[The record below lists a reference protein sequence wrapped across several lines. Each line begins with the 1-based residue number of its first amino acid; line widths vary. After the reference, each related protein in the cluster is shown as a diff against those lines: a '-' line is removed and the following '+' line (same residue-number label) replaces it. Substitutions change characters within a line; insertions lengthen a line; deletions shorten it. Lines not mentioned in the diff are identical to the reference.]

1 MGPSAKLEWQRGWQL
16 VALTALGLVFAPTTV
31 PIYTLGLF
39 VAPLQSA
46 YGWSHGEIQA
56 AILFST
62 GGGLVGG
69 PLAGWLVSRLGLR
82 MAIITGALGIAAAL
96 ASIALLRGMLWQ
108 FYLSY
113 ALIAL
118 LGAGT
123 SAVTWS
129 SLIVGQFAASRGLAL
144 GVALAGTGLSAIL
157 TPWIAEFGIATGGW
171 RLAFLMLAAFP
182 ALVVAPACLW
192 LLPRESRSAG
202 ATASAQQ
209 HSEHGGRSI
218 ELGAALRS
226 RQFWLM
232 GLSTAAV
239 YLALGGI
246 IPNLVPAMTA
256 KGMPRAEAISLMG
269 ILGTAIIIGRL
280 AVGAALDRFWA
291 PAVATAVLVPTAIA
305 CLLMTTDASFLVSA
319 IAVALVGVA
328 TGMEFDVLAFVI
340 ARYFGMSDYARIYG
354 RLYIFLACSAG
365 SAPFA
370 FGAVFD
376 QSHSYTVA
384 FLLSAALLALGAA
397 GLLLMGRYPD
407 LPASAEA
414 RRGN

>member
-16 VALTALGLVFAPTTV
+16 VALTSLGLVFAPTTV

-39 VAPLQSA
+39 VAPLQAA

-69 PLAGWLVSRLGLR
+69 PLAGWLVNRLGLR
-82 MAIITGALGIAAAL
+82 TAIITGALGIAAAF
-96 ASIALLRGMLWQ
+96 ASIALLQGMLWQ

-129 SLIVGQFAASRGLAL
+129 CLIVGQFAASRGLAL
-144 GVALAGTGLSAIL
+144 GVALSGTGLSAIL

-171 RLAFLMLAAFP
+171 RLAFIMLAAFP
-182 ALVVAPACLW
+182 ALIIAPACLW
-192 LLPRESRSAG
+192 LLPRDLRV
-202 ATASAQQ
+202 ATASAIGEAK
-209 HSEHGGRSI
+209 HEGHSI
-218 ELGAALRS
+218 ELGAALKS

-269 ILGTAIIIGRL
+269 ILGAAIIIGRL

-291 PAVATAVLVPTAIA
+291 PAVATAVLIPTAAA

-340 ARYFGMSDYARIYG
+340 ARYFGMADYARIYG

-370 FGAVFD
+370 FGAIFD
-376 QSHSYTVA
+376 QFRSYTVA
-384 FLLSAALLALGAA
+384 FLFSAALLVLGAA
-397 GLLLMGRYPD
+397 GLLLMGRYPK
-407 LPASAEA
+407 LSASSD
-414 RRGN
+414 GNVAHE